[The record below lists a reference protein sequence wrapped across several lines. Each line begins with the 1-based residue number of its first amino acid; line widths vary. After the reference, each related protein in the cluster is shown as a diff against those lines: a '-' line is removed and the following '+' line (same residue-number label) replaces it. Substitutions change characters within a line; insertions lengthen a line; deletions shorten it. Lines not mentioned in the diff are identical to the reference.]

1 LISLADKTYIGSF
14 RGPPPGKPVSEPY
27 DDKNLKVG
35 TKLDDLDDSIARQ
48 NFRVVVIK
56 PESVEQTDL
65 SDPAKARR
73 YLYTFEESSGEWTET
88 EEWP

>member
-1 LISLADKTYIGSF
+1 M
-14 RGPPPGKPVSEPY
+14 
-27 DDKNLKVG
+27 KVG
-35 TKLDDLDDSIARQ
+35 IKLDDLNDDIARK

-65 SDPAKARR
+65 NDPDKARR
-73 YLYTFEESSGEWTET
+73 YLYTYDDDTGEWTMT